1 MQVIN
6 GVGTTLFIWVSKW
19 HGHMATR
26 TTTMTPTAIIYGVL
40 MLLESRKTLTLMRGE
55 SRAYLLLVL
64 KMENDECL
72 TPVMPPLAY
81 NYLPAVVEPSSQK
94 AIGRRCQLLCC
105 IEIIEGVHFS
115 HNSLC
120 CYRISTSTLNS
131 TTIS

>member
-6 GVGTTLFIWVSKW
+6 GASTTLFIWVSKW
-19 HGHMATR
+19 YGHMATCA
-26 TTTMTPTAIIYGVL
+26 TTKTPTAIIYGVL
-40 MLLESRKTLTLMRGE
+40 ILLESQKTLTLMTGE

-64 KMENDECL
+64 KIENVEFL

-94 AIGRRCQLLCC
+94 AIGRRCQLLRC

-131 TTIS
+131 MTIS